1 MIEIQILN
9 FPQYLFSKNKE
20 KKISEFLFSNKKYK
34 EIEYLQ
40 KLEET
45 IREKKSNQRK
55 RDFFM
60 YSKEKK
66 K

>member
-1 MIEIQILN
+1 
-9 FPQYLFSKNKE
+9 
-20 KKISEFLFSNKKYK
+20 LFSNKKYK

-40 KLEET
+40 KLEER
-45 IREKKSNQRK
+45 IREKKKSNQRK
-55 RDFFM
+55 GDFFM